1 MPLAAAPGGL
11 PAPLPLAAAPG
22 LVAAALFGPPPG
34 APSCPY
40 GDRTHVWPGRP
51 AVGLAVVGLVV
62 PGRVGARGV
71 ELAWG
76 HVFTAVL
83 VVCACE

>member
-1 MPLAAAPGGL
+1 MNA
-11 PAPLPLAAAPG
+11 
-22 LVAAALFGPPPG
+22 PG
-34 APSCPY
+34 APARMY
-40 GDRTHVWPGRP
+40 GTRTHVWPGRP

-76 HVFTAVL
+76 HVFKGSWWCVR
-83 VVCACE
+83 VNE